1 MKNNR
6 FISHAAI
13 CLMAIMFPIA
23 SCDTEG
29 LQELNVNPN
38 AQTTINT
45 NFLFSAAALSTAC
58 NGAGGDNWYTNWRT
72 NVGTCAYAIQHLA
85 QATGGI
91 AQGDKYFEN
100 QEASQGVWDWYYN
113 DQLKNLA
120 EVIKQTGPG
129 GFEEGK
135 RKNTREAARILRVV
149 NFHRLTDW
157 FGNIPYF
164 EANKGLER
172 IYQPAYDHQE
182 EIYADMLKEL
192 DEACTNISA
201 SNPDEGFAASDMIY
215 QGDIDKWK
223 KWGYSLM
230 LRLAMRMSNV
240 DAAGAATYVT
250 KAAQGGVFS
259 SNGDNAIIPM
269 GTNQLWNNQNGLSR
283 GFVDG
288 SQPTTLSKTLVD
300 KLKGANQNS
309 AADDDPR
316 LLIISG
322 GVNGNQDPLAQ
333 RGMPNGLDQG
343 TLDLYTGQ
351 SGTDVNATFSSF
363 NSKFLDR
370 DEPYMMMNHAEVEFL
385 LAEAIERGIG
395 TVDGT
400 AAEHYE
406 AGVKAA
412 IQMYVI
418 YDPSFTVSD
427 AAVTTYLAQPY
438 VAYNGTQA
446 EKLEKIGTQMWISK
460 FLNWWEAWNDWRR
473 TGYPVL
479 VPVNYPGNLTGGQI
493 PRKLKLPSSE
503 QTRNQQNMEAGRTNP
518 DTQVGR
524 VWWDGG
530 N

>member
-1 MKNNR
+1 M
-6 FISHAAI
+6 
-13 CLMAIMFPIA
+13 
-23 SCDTEG
+23 
-29 LQELNVNPN
+29 
-38 AQTTINT
+38 
-45 NFLFSAAALSTAC
+45 
-58 NGAGGDNWYTNWRT
+58 
-72 NVGTCAYAIQHLA
+72 
-85 QATGGI
+85 
-91 AQGDKYFEN
+91 
-100 QEASQGVWDWYYN
+100 
-113 DQLKNLA
+113 
-120 EVIKQTGPG
+120 
-129 GFEEGK
+129 
-135 RKNTREAARILRVV
+135 
-149 NFHRLTDW
+149 
-157 FGNIPYF
+157 
-164 EANKGLER
+164 
-172 IYQPAYDHQE
+172 
-182 EIYADMLKEL
+182 
-192 DEACTNISA
+192 
-201 SNPDEGFAASDMIY
+201 
-215 QGDIDKWK
+215 
-223 KWGYSLM
+223 
-230 LRLAMRMSNV
+230 
-240 DAAGAATYVT
+240 
-250 KAAQGGVFS
+250 
-259 SNGDNAIIPM
+259 
-269 GTNQLWNNQNGLSR
+269 
-283 GFVDG
+283 
-288 SQPTTLSKTLVD
+288 
-300 KLKGANQNS
+300 GANQNS
-309 AADDDPR
+309 TADDDPR

-322 GVNGNQDPLAQ
+322 GVNGNQAPLAQ

-370 DEPYMMMNHAEVEFL
+370 DEPYMMMNYAEAEFL

-395 TVDGT
+395 TVEGT
-400 AAEHYE
+400 AAEHYA

-479 VPVNYPGNLTGGQI
+479 IPVNYPGNLTGGQI